1 MDNLARDA
9 MLAREAGMTYGRWK
23 AMQKPAKPVKK
34 EIPEGWKEC
43 PQCKKL
49 FKPNRAN
56 QIYCDIGCRTKAY
69 APKARAAMKEYH
81 AKRMERKHGK
91 QKADA

>member
-43 PQCKKL
+43 PQCGKL
-49 FKPNRAN
+49 FKAA
-56 QIYCDIGCRTKAY
+56 QKKKYCNIECRTIAY
-69 APKARAAMKEYH
+69 RPKARAAMRKYH
-81 AKRMERKHGK
+81 AKRKEQKDGKRKT
-91 QKADA
+91 DA